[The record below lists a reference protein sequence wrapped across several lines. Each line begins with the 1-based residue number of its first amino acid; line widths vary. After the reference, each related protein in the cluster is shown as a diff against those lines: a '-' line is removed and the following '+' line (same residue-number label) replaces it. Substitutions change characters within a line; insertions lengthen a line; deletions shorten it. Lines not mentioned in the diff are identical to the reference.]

1 MRDRRENSSAD
12 RRRRGRGGRGAAR
25 PAVCLAAAALVALPL
40 AGCASGSA
48 GSDRSSSAAAT
59 PTGTAATSDTSATGT
74 TAAAPTASATPLKPG
89 EVRITGQVDKPYTVT
104 VADVRKLPQVSVPVE
119 FTSAKGPQ
127 AHTYEGALLNTV
139 LTAAAPRFDQSK
151 KNPFLRGVVVATGGG
166 DYRAVLA
173 WAELDPGFAK
183 SQVLLAVSEDGK
195 PFDDAAGP
203 RLVVPQDTKGGRY
216 VSELNQLWVGTVDAV
231 VDGAR

>member
-1 MRDRRENSSAD
+1 M
-12 RRRRGRGGRGAAR
+12 
-25 PAVCLAAAALVALPL
+25 
-40 AGCASGSA
+40 
-48 GSDRSSSAAAT
+48 
-59 PTGTAATSDTSATGT
+59 
-74 TAAAPTASATPLKPG
+74 
-89 EVRITGQVDKPYTVT
+89 RITGQVDKPYTVT
-104 VADVRKLPQVSVPVE
+104 AADVRKLPQVSVSVE

-127 AHTYEGALLNTV
+127 AHTYEGALLSTV
-139 LTAAAPRFDQSK
+139 VTAAAPRFDQSK